1 MSYDTTFA
9 NPTGR
14 TGRGGFLAGAIV
26 LGLAMAFYLLLVHAG
41 RNGQWVM
48 VTFLYPGFVLLAR
61 RLHDMGKSAWLL
73 VVPGAVFAVGIYLT
87 LFTANAQLGDTVTW
101 GALGVT
107 AAFAAWGLS
116 GKSQDAANKY
126 GGPVG

>member
-9 NPTGR
+9 NPMGR
-14 TGRGGFLAGAIV
+14 TGRGPFLAGLIV
-26 LGLAMAFYLLLVHAG
+26 LGLATAFYLLLVHAG

-73 VVPGAVFAVGIYLT
+73 VVPGAVFAVGLYLT
-87 LFTANAQLGDTVTW
+87 LFTANAQLGDTVIW
-101 GALGVT
+101 VALGVS
-107 AAFAAWGLS
+107 AALAAWGLS
-116 GKSQDAANKY
+116 RNGQAEANKY
-126 GGPVG
+126 GDPVG